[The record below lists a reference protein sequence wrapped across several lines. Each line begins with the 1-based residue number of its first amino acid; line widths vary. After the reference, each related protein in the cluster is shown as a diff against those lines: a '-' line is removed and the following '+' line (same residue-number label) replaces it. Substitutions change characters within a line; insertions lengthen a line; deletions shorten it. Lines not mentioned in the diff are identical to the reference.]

1 MKNEKQFL
9 ALRVG
14 NGQICWHKYATC
26 FPYIICAPVPHAF
39 TSFSAQDMLL
49 SLIAIVT
56 EEPPRL
62 KTGLNRWICA
72 TYSLQVSINY
82 TKMGICTVCQAG
94 KSWQHFPTLSLGTRK
109 RLFWN
114 QHQSRLIWLVTKA
127 RNKGIFLSGTAHR
140 SVCFHKQLRWA
151 LYFWHI
157 FINRAADTFMP
168 FAGSGFSI

>member
-1 MKNEKQFL
+1 MFPVHHLRPSATRVYGFFRAGHASILNRNRNRGATEAKN
-9 ALRVG
+9 
-14 NGQICWHKYATC
+14 
-26 FPYIICAPVPHAF
+26 
-39 TSFSAQDMLL
+39 
-49 SLIAIVT
+49 
-56 EEPPRL
+56 RL
-62 KTGLNRWICA
+62 KPMNLCHIFAASEHKLHENGDLHCLPGWKILA
-72 TYSLQVSINY
+72 TFS
-82 TKMGICTVCQAG
+82 
-94 KSWQHFPTLSLGTRK
+94 TLSLGTRK